1 MAEYRLT
8 TVWRIDAPLRDVWD
22 AIYDSISWPQWW
34 KNVEQV
40 REMRA
45 GAADGLGAVHRYV
58 WKGML
63 PYRVIVDVRV
73 TRVEPLVALE
83 GVASG
88 ALVGAGR
95 WHFAA
100 HGEHTVVRYDWHV
113 RTTKAWMN
121 AIAPIARLAFR
132 WNHDWIMREGG
143 VALARRLDARL
154 IGIEHGPR

>member
-8 TVWRIDAPLRDVWD
+8 TVWRIDAPVRDVWD
-22 AIYDSISWPQWW
+22 AIYDSINWPQWW

-40 REMRA
+40 REMQA

-58 WKGML
+58 WKGVL

-83 GVASG
+83 GEASG
-88 ALVGAGR
+88 ALEGAGR
-95 WHFAA
+95 WYFTA

-113 RTTKAWMN
+113 RTTKTWMN
-121 AIAPIARLAFR
+121 AIAPIARRAFR

-154 IGIEHGPR
+154 RANGRGP